1 VPSPNAS
8 RRNLEKARERWR
20 APRPWRSEQETRVI
34 KQIVAR
40 WLLDRMAHCSGRK
53 LAQRLGV
60 SQAYLW
66 KLSHR
71 LVAEP
76 DAMFRLAR
84 EQASRA
90 SHELAGISADGRL
103 QRVQYLSTSWEFLFV
118 QLGEAQERTRQL
130 RSSGYL
136 RTTFKGRSWPR
147 GAYIWAHKP
156 LGCIPA
162 APLLEGPST
171 KRKDSS
177 GNWEYRPWHRL
188 RRRARWS

>member
-34 KQIVAR
+34 KQIVGR
-40 WLLDRMAHCSGRK
+40 WLLDRMSHCSRRK

-71 LVAEP
+71 LVADP
-76 DAMFRLAR
+76 DTMFRLAQQ
-84 EQASRA
+84 QARRA
-90 SHELAGISADGRL
+90 SQELIGISADGRL
-103 QRVQYLSTSWEFLFV
+103 QRVQYLSTSWEFLFEKF
-118 QLGEAQERTRQL
+118 GEAQERTRQL

-136 RTTFKGRSWPR
+136 RTTFKGTWPR
-147 GAYIWAHKP
+147 GSYSSPKP
-156 LGCIPA
+156 LGCVTA
-162 APLLEGPST
+162 VPLLNSQPT
-171 KRKDSS
+171 KGSS
-177 GNWEYRPWHRL
+177 GNWIYRPWRRF